1 MSGGAA
7 ARAPKPDIP
16 DPTAANLPRAEPS
29 ELARL
34 VRIEVAHDLVR
45 HRRRLVATLERLGRH
60 GGLSA
65 DGRVLVAEAAGLL
78 DHAAALTLAGR

>member
-1 MSGGAA
+1 MTGRPAL
-7 ARAPKPDIP
+7 APKPDIP
-16 DPTAANLPRAEPS
+16 DPTVASLPRAEPG

-45 HRRRLVATLERLGRH
+45 NRRRVIATMERLIRH
-60 GGLSA
+60 GGLSPDA
-65 DGRVLVAEAAGLL
+65 RVLVAEAAGLL